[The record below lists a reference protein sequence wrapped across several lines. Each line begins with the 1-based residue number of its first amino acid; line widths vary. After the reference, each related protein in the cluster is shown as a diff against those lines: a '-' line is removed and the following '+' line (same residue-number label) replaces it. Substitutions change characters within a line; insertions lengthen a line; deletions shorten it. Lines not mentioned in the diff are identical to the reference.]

1 MVLNSK
7 QIELYLAAARTENL
21 TWAAEKSFVS
31 KATMS
36 RQLAALEEELG
47 YRLFYHRGNSIRLT
61 PEGEILKDTLEKM
74 QFLMHKGLQEMEDV
88 HRGRRGHLVMGF
100 TSDTFIP
107 DVYLREIDTF
117 RRKYPDIRVSY
128 VSKPFTDYF
137 NDLES
142 GAIDIV
148 LSHDIS
154 LMKYKTLEHLPVAE
168 ARRKLY
174 YGIRHPLARKKDL
187 SIRDFAEN
195 IHWASVHADTPEQRD
210 SLKQITD
217 YYDMPQFQTE
227 YVATTH
233 DIIFHLLLG
242 EGFSIMD
249 DFVLQNKPNDIRIL
263 PVSEELPLIRL
274 SVFWCR
280 DHGNPC
286 IPLFCDVVRQSQ
298 KDSSEVWA
306 VKNKS

>member
-1 MVLNSK
+1 MNSK

-47 YRLFYHRGNSIRLT
+47 YRLFYHLGNSIRLT

-74 QFLMHKGLQEMEDV
+74 QFLMQKGLQEMEDV
-88 HRGRRGHLVMGF
+88 HRGRRGHLVLGF
-100 TSDTFIP
+100 TSDMCIP
-107 DVYLREIDTF
+107 DAYLREIDTF

-148 LSHDIS
+148 LSHNMS

-187 SIRDFAEN
+187 SIRDFAED
-195 IHWASVHADTPEQRD
+195 IHWASVHADTPDRLRIIMICRSFRPNMWQQRMI
-210 SLKQITD
+210 SSFICCWGKGSALWMI
-217 YYDMPQFQTE
+217 
-227 YVATTH
+227 
-233 DIIFHLLLG
+233 L
-242 EGFSIMD
+242 SS
-249 DFVLQNKPNDIRIL
+249 RINRMI
-263 PVSEELPLIRL
+263 SGSCR
-274 SVFWCR
+274 SVRSCR
-280 DHGNPC
+280 
-286 IPLFCDVVRQSQ
+286 
-298 KDSSEVWA
+298 
-306 VKNKS
+306 

>member
-47 YRLFYHRGNSIRLT
+47 YRLFYHMGNSIRLT
-61 PEGEILKDTLEKM
+61 PEGEILKNTLEKM
-74 QFLMHKGLQEMEDV
+74 QFLMQKGLQEMEDV

-100 TSDTFIP
+100 TSDMCIP
-107 DVYLREIDTF
+107 DAYLQMIDVF
-117 RRKYPDIRVSY
+117 RRRYPDIQVTY
-128 VSKPFTDYF
+128 VPKPFTDYV

-142 GAIDIV
+142 GAIDII
-148 LSHDIS
+148 LAHNMS
-154 LMKYKTLEHLPVAE
+154 LLKYHTLDHLVVAE
-168 ARRKLY
+168 ARQGLY
-174 YGIRHPLARKKDL
+174 YSIRHPLARKQGL
-187 SIRDFAEN
+187 SIRDFAGD
-195 IHWASVHADTPEQRD
+195 IHWASVHADTPDQRV
-210 SLKQITD
+210 SLKQVTD
-217 YYDMPQFQTE
+217 YYGIPQFRTE
-227 YVATTH
+227 YVKSTH
-233 DIIFHLLLG
+233 DIVFHVLLG

-249 DFVLQNKPNDIRIL
+249 DFVLQNKPEDIRIL